1 MILIIG
7 ASEVAKFD
15 QIRDFVREELEEEL
29 TIDSYPGRPL
39 ESCNRVVQERM
50 TPETK
55 IVLLWAL
62 TPLAWRRV
70 NIEEAGQQ
78 FTVFAP
84 NENFSLQ
91 DVPQIM
97 EDITTYVKSINRNCS
112 IFLVLPAIKDMY
124 QFNQKRLV
132 RNLGEPYRHFLQNDL
147 DLNPQR
153 MRDFAIRA
161 YWRFMELEG
170 DDFNWNNKRILKAN
184 YAINRHFHLSGRDR
198 RARRER
204 GWIPPHTRF
213 MQSQSL
219 SLNLSIMPDGLHGT
233 ADFMRKFVLTYRRV
247 FQDSLRENNRNP
259 QPRIQGPYE
268 SERMNPSASISS
280 REEASYRQPPE
291 IPSNS
296 IILQPVPW
304 VSSFAIGSDREEETE
319 HDNLSDP
326 SVSRQRSSLPI
337 LLREGSS
344 QNVAVNEPSQG
355 LRQSFLQEGTLDL
368 SPIVQRAIEEG
379 VDNLVTSS
387 VPRNHTRRDQI
398 NVLEGIIAIST
409 NRIQQLRN

>member
-1 MILIIG
+1 FKANCLIVPRRMILIIG

-15 QIRDFVREELEEEL
+15 QIRDYVREELEEEL

-39 ESCNRVVQERM
+39 ESCNR
-50 TPETK
+50 
-55 IVLLWAL
+55 
-62 TPLAWRRV
+62 
-70 NIEEAGQQ
+70 
-78 FTVFAP
+78 
-84 NENFSLQ
+84 
-91 DVPQIM
+91 
-97 EDITTYVKSINRNCS
+97 
-112 IFLVLPAIKDMY
+112 
-124 QFNQKRLV
+124 
-132 RNLGEPYRHFLQNDL
+132 
-147 DLNPQR
+147 
-153 MRDFAIRA
+153 
-161 YWRFMELEG
+161 
-170 DDFNWNNKRILKAN
+170 AN

-219 SLNLSIMPDGLHGT
+219 SLNLYIMPDGLHGT
-233 ADFMRKFVLTYRRV
+233 VDFMRNFVLTYRRM

-268 SERMNPSASISS
+268 SEHMNPSASIPS
-280 REEASYRQPPE
+280 REEASYGQPSE

-296 IILQPVPW
+296 IILQTVPW

-387 VPRNHTRRDQI
+387 VNI
-398 NVLEGIIAIST
+398 NSDFSTTIPNSKLIKFQLEGDLKITRSPKLGSSPS
-409 NRIQQLRN
+409 R